1 MLWNVNP
8 PKGPSLNYAWYGE
21 PYMLQH
27 ASSWEIPGKTRSRAL
42 RSWLQE
48 PQKLNIPEF
57 HSWFTAGS
65 WSSLV
70 LKKHLDSQFVWI
82 AVFKSAWSAEE
93 KKSIAWS
100 PHQFR
105 NWINHIHINAQSSA
119 LHCSCDMAS
128 SSCRPVA
135 ERRTIVHSNALSAE
149 VPLRVIWYDY
159 MGKNQWILMEEILHR
174 LVGSLSHYLQ
184 GFLHPKWL
192 FGISSI
198 TNNYRILVGWSWSSS
213 QNSAQ
218 RKKFPFKDLAAR

>member
-1 MLWNVNP
+1 MMLWNVNP

-70 LKKHLDSQFVWI
+70 LKFYLDSQFVWI
-82 AVFKSAWSAEE
+82 AVFKSAWSTEG
-93 KKSIAWS
+93 KKKYCLISSSIPKLDKS
-100 PHQFR
+100 YT
-105 NWINHIHINAQSSA
+105 HINAQSSA

-149 VPLRVIWYDY
+149 VPLRVYDMTIWERTSGY
-159 MGKNQWILMEEILHR
+159 
-174 LVGSLSHYLQ
+174 
-184 GFLHPKWL
+184 
-192 FGISSI
+192 
-198 TNNYRILVGWSWSSS
+198 GW
-213 QNSAQ
+213 
-218 RKKFPFKDLAAR
+218 KKSYTGW